1 MITMPEKMSG
11 ARATVEALEKEK
23 VEYIF
28 GMPGGANL
36 PFYDALWDSKIKHVL
51 VRHEQL
57 GAHMADAYGRVAR
70 KAGVCAATSGPGATN
85 LVTGIATAF
94 ADSSP
99 VVAITGQVAKS
110 MTGKSGFQETD
121 VVGVLTPITKY
132 TLQPLS
138 AAEIPSAVKKSF
150 YIAQTGRP
158 GPVLLDIPKDVQQE
172 EAEITFPESIEI
184 RGYRPSATIDYQ
196 DIERAA
202 DMLFKADRPL
212 LFGGGGIRI
221 ADASLQFKAIAEL
234 LVAPVITTLQGKGT
248 FPEDH
253 PLSVGPIGMHGR
265 AEANK
270 LVGECDVLL
279 AVGVRF
285 SDRSTGTF
293 SEFAADS
300 KIIHIDADPTEFNK
314 NKLVTLSILGDAG
327 RALGMLFDALVRR
340 MSKRTDDN
348 AWLARLSQIRE
359 EMKGIPAYKDSY
371 AELSG
376 PRIVKL
382 MRDILPP
389 EAILTTGVGRHQMW
403 CEIHYR
409 VIRPRTWVTST
420 GLGTMGFGLPAA
432 IGAKFAMPS
441 VPVVDFD
448 GDGSF
453 VMTEQALATAVE
465 EKVPV
470 VAIVM
475 NDRSLGMVEQWQ
487 RLIYNRRYIGIK
499 FQNLPDFVKL
509 AESYGVQGTRVG
521 SLDEFGKA
529 LREGV
534 RGDSPTLIEVPV
546 SHEDDVFPFMPPGKS
561 IKETVYG
568 TSKEMSIF

>member
-1 MITMPEKMSG
+1 MPEKMSG
-11 ARATVEALEKEK
+11 ARAIVEALEKEK

-51 VRHEQL
+51 VRHEQI

-70 KAGVCAATSGPGATN
+70 KAGVCSATSGPGATN

-99 VVAITGQVAKS
+99 VVAITGQVSKS

-121 VVGVLTPITKY
+121 VVGVFTPITKY
-132 TLQPLS
+132 TLQPLF

-172 EAEITFPESIEI
+172 EVEMTFPESIEI
-184 RGYRPSATIDYQ
+184 RGYRPSVAVDFQ

-202 DMLFKADRPL
+202 DMLVKAHKPL

-285 SDRSTGTF
+285 SDRSTGNF
-293 SEFAADS
+293 GEFAPDA

-314 NKLVTLSILGDAG
+314 NKLVTLSILGDANHV
-327 RALGMLFDALVRR
+327 LSMLFDALVRR
-340 MSKRTDDN
+340 MSKKTDDN
-348 AWLARLSQIRE
+348 AWLARLNEVRE

-376 PRIVKL
+376 PKIVKL

-389 EAILTTGVGRHQMW
+389 ESILTTGVGRHQMW

-409 VIRPRTWVTST
+409 VLRPRTWVTST

-432 IGAKFAMPS
+432 LGAKLANPG

-465 EKVPV
+465 ERIPI
-470 VAIVM
+470 VAIVI

-487 RLIYNRRYIGIK
+487 RLMYNRRYIGIR
-499 FQNLPDFVKL
+499 FQNVPDFVKL
-509 AESYGVQGTRVG
+509 ADSYGVQGTRVG

-534 RGDSPTLIEVPV
+534 RSDAPTLIEVPV
-546 SHEDDVFPFMPPGKS
+546 SHEEDVFPFMPPGKGV
-561 IKETVYG
+561 KDTVYG
-568 TSKEMSIF
+568 APKELAVF

>member
-1 MITMPEKMSG
+1 MPEKMSG

-57 GAHMADAYGRVAR
+57 GAHMADAYGRVSR
-70 KAGVCAATSGPGATN
+70 KAGVCSATSGPGATN

-121 VVGVLTPITKY
+121 VVGVLTPVTKY

-172 EAEITFPESIEI
+172 EAEITFPDSIEI
-184 RGYRPSATIDYQ
+184 RGYRPSVPVDYQ

-202 DMLFKADRPL
+202 DMLVKADRPL

-285 SDRSTGTF
+285 SDRSTGNF
-293 SEFAADS
+293 SEFAPDA

-314 NKLVTLSILGDAG
+314 NKLVTLCILGDAN
-327 RALGMLFDALVRR
+327 RVLSMLFDALVRR
-340 MSKRTDDN
+340 MSKRTEDN
-348 AWLARLSQIRE
+348 AWLARLNQIRE

-409 VIRPRTWVTST
+409 VMRPRTWVTST

-465 EKVPV
+465 EKIPV

-487 RLIYNRRYIGIK
+487 RLMYNRRFIGIR

-509 AESYGVQGTRVG
+509 ADSYGVQGTRVG

-529 LREGV
+529 LREGI

-546 SHEDDVFPFMPPGKS
+546 SHEEDVFPFMPPGKS
-561 IKETVYG
+561 IKDTVYG
-568 TSKEMSIF
+568 TSKEMSVF

>member
-1 MITMPEKMSG
+1 MSG

-57 GAHMADAYGRVAR
+57 GAHMADAYGRVSR
-70 KAGVCAATSGPGATN
+70 KAGVCSATSGPGATN

-121 VVGVLTPITKY
+121 VVGVLTPVTKY

-184 RGYRPSATIDYQ
+184 RGYRPSAAVDYQ

-202 DMLFKADRPL
+202 DMLVKADRPL

-293 SEFAADS
+293 SEFAPDA

-314 NKLVTLSILGDAG
+314 NKLVTLSILGDAN
-327 RALGMLFDALVRR
+327 RVLSVLFDALVRR
-340 MSKRTDDN
+340 MSKRTEDN
-348 AWLARLSQIRE
+348 AWLARLNQIRE

-409 VIRPRTWVTST
+409 VMRPRTWVTST

-465 EKVPV
+465 EKIPV

-487 RLIYNRRYIGIK
+487 RLMYNRRFIGIR

-509 AESYGVQGTRVG
+509 ADSYGVQGTRVG

-529 LREGV
+529 LREGI

-546 SHEDDVFPFMPPGKS
+546 SHEEDVFPFLPPGKS
-561 IKETVYG
+561 IKDTVYG
-568 TSKEMSIF
+568 TSKEMSVF

>member
-1 MITMPEKMSG
+1 MPEKMSG
-11 ARATVEALEKEK
+11 ARAIVEALEKEK

-51 VRHEQL
+51 VRHEQI
-57 GAHMADAYGRVAR
+57 GAHMADAYGRVSR
-70 KAGVCAATSGPGATN
+70 KAGVCSATSGPGATN

-99 VVAITGQVAKS
+99 VVAITGQVSKS

-172 EAEITFPESIEI
+172 EAEITFPDSIEI
-184 RGYRPSATIDYQ
+184 RGYRPSAAVDSQ

-202 DMLFKADRPL
+202 DMLVKAQRPL

-293 SEFAADS
+293 SEFAPDA

-314 NKLVTLSILGDAG
+314 NKLVTLSILGDAN
-327 RALGMLFDALVRR
+327 RVLTMLFDALVRR
-340 MSKRTDDN
+340 ITRKTDDN
-348 AWLARLSQIRE
+348 AWLARLNQVRE
-359 EMKGIPAYKDSY
+359 EMKGIPAYKDAY

-376 PRIVKL
+376 PKIVKL

-409 VIRPRTWVTST
+409 VMRPRTWVTST

-432 IGAKFAMPS
+432 VGAKFAMPG

-465 EKVPV
+465 EKIPV

-487 RLIYNRRYIGIK
+487 RLMYNRRFIGIR

-534 RGDSPTLIEVPV
+534 RSDSPTLIEVPV
-546 SHEDDVFPFMPPGKS
+546 SHEEDVFPFMPPGKS

-568 TSKEMSIF
+568 TSKEMSVF

>member
-1 MITMPEKMSG
+1 MPEKMSG

-57 GAHMADAYGRVAR
+57 GAHMADAYGRVSR
-70 KAGVCAATSGPGATN
+70 KAGVCSATSGPGATN

-121 VVGVLTPITKY
+121 VVGVLTPVTKY

-184 RGYRPSATIDYQ
+184 RGYRPSATVDYQ

-202 DMLFKADRPL
+202 DMLVKADRPL

-285 SDRSTGTF
+285 SDRSTGNF
-293 SEFAADS
+293 SEFAPDA

-314 NKLVTLSILGDAG
+314 NKLVTLSILGDAN
-327 RALGMLFDALVRR
+327 RVLSMLFDALVRR
-340 MSKRTDDN
+340 MSKRTEDN
-348 AWLARLSQIRE
+348 AWLARLNQIRE

-409 VIRPRTWVTST
+409 VMRPRTWVTST

-465 EKVPV
+465 EKIPV

-487 RLIYNRRYIGIK
+487 RLMYNRRFIGIR

-509 AESYGVQGTRVG
+509 ADSYGVQGTRVG

-529 LREGV
+529 LREGI

-546 SHEDDVFPFMPPGKS
+546 SHEEDVYPFMPPGKS

-568 TSKEMSIF
+568 TSKEMSVF

>member
-1 MITMPEKMSG
+1 MSG
-11 ARATVEALEKEK
+11 ARAIVEALEKEK

-36 PFYDALWDSKIKHVL
+36 PFYDALWDSRIKHVL
-51 VRHEQL
+51 VRHEQIA
-57 GAHMADAYGRVAR
+57 AHMADAYGRVTR
-70 KAGVCAATSGPGATN
+70 RAGVCSATSGPGATN

-121 VVGVLTPITKY
+121 VVGVLTPVTKY

-158 GPVLLDIPKDVQQE
+158 GPVLLDVPKDVQQE
-172 EAEITFPESIEI
+172 EASIAFPESITI
-184 RGYRPSATIDYQ
+184 RGYAAEAAIDPQ

-202 DMLFKADRPL
+202 DMLVKAQRPL

-221 ADASLQFKAIAEL
+221 ADASQPFQAVAEL
-234 LVAPVITTLQGKGT
+234 LVAPVITTLQGKGV

-253 PLSVGPIGMHGR
+253 PLSVGPVGMHGR

-270 LVGECDVLL
+270 IIGECDVLL

-285 SDRSTGTF
+285 SDRSTGSF
-293 SEFAADS
+293 NEFAPDA
-300 KIIHIDADPTEFNK
+300 KIIHVDADPTEFNK
-314 NKLVTLSILGDAG
+314 NKMVTLSVHGDAN
-327 RALGMLFDALVRR
+327 RVLTMLFDALVRR
-340 MSKRTDDN
+340 ISKRDEGN
-348 AWLARLSQIRE
+348 AWLARLNEVRE

-376 PRIVKL
+376 PRLVKL
-382 MRDILPP
+382 MREILPP

-403 CEIHYR
+403 AEIHYR
-409 VIRPRTWVTST
+409 VLRPRTWITST

-432 IGAKFAMPS
+432 LGAKIARPD
-441 VPVVDFD
+441 VPVVDLD

-465 EKVPV
+465 EKIPV
-470 VAIVM
+470 VAVVL

-487 RLIYNRRYIGIK
+487 RLMYNRRYIGIR
-499 FQNLPDFVKL
+499 FQNIPDFMKL

-521 SLDEFGKA
+521 SLAEFGKA

-546 SHEDDVFPFMPPGKS
+546 SHEEDVYPFLPPGKA
-561 IKETVYG
+561 IKDTIYG
-568 TSKEMSIF
+568 TSRELSVF

>member
-1 MITMPEKMSG
+1 MSG
-11 ARATVEALEKEK
+11 ARAIVEALEKEK

-51 VRHEQL
+51 VRHEQI

-70 KAGVCAATSGPGATN
+70 KAGVCSATSGPGATN

-99 VVAITGQVAKS
+99 VVAITGQVSKS

-172 EAEITFPESIEI
+172 EVEMTFPESIEI
-184 RGYRPSATIDYQ
+184 RGYRPSVAVDSQ

-202 DMLFKADRPL
+202 DMLVKAHRPL

-285 SDRSTGTF
+285 SDRSTGNF
-293 SEFAADS
+293 GEFASDA

-314 NKLVTLSILGDAG
+314 NKLVALSILGDAN
-327 RALGMLFDALVRR
+327 RVLSMLFDALVRR

-348 AWLARLSQIRE
+348 AWLARLAAVRE

-376 PRIVKL
+376 PKIVKL
-382 MRDILPP
+382 MREILPP
-389 EAILTTGVGRHQMW
+389 ESILTTGVGRHQMW

-409 VIRPRTWVTST
+409 VLRPRTWVTST

-432 IGAKFAMPS
+432 LGAKLANPG

-465 EKVPV
+465 ERIPI
-470 VAIVM
+470 VAIVL

-487 RLIYNRRYIGIK
+487 RLMYNRRYIGIR
-499 FQNLPDFVKL
+499 FQNVPDFVKL
-509 AESYGVQGTRVG
+509 ADSYGVQGTRVG
-521 SLDEFGKA
+521 SLDEFAKA
-529 LREGV
+529 LRQGV
-534 RGDSPTLIEVPV
+534 RGDSPTLIEIPV
-546 SHEDDVFPFMPPGKS
+546 SHEEDVFPFMPPGKA
-561 IKETVYG
+561 IKDTVYG
-568 TSKEMSIF
+568 ASKELAVF

>member
-1 MITMPEKMSG
+1 MSG
-11 ARATVEALEKEK
+11 ARATVEALEREK

-51 VRHEQL
+51 VRHEQAA
-57 GAHMADAYGRVAR
+57 AHMADAYGRVSR

-85 LVTGIATAF
+85 LVTGVATAF

-99 VVAITGQVAKS
+99 MVAITGQVS
-110 MTGKSGFQETD
+110 RGMTGRNAFQETD
-121 VVGVLTPITKY
+121 VIGVLTPVTKY
-132 TLQPLS
+132 TIQPLS

-172 EAEITFPESIEI
+172 EVEVVFPESVQV
-184 RGYRPSATIDYQ
+184 RGYRPSVEVDIR

-202 DMLFKADRPL
+202 DMLVKAQRPM

-221 ADASLQFKAIAEL
+221 ADASQPFTAIAEL
-234 LVAPVITTLQGKGT
+234 LMAPVITTLQGKGT

-265 AEANK
+265 AEANRI
-270 LVGECDVLL
+270 VSDCDVLL

-285 SDRSTGTF
+285 SDRSTGNF
-293 SEFAADS
+293 HEFAPEA

-314 NKLVTLSILGDAG
+314 NKLVDLSILGDANQV
-327 RALGMLFDALVRR
+327 LTLLFDAIVRR
-340 MSKRTDDN
+340 ASKKTDDN
-348 AWLARLSQIRE
+348 AWLSHLHEIRE
-359 EMKGIPAYKDSY
+359 ELKGIPAYKDSY

-376 PRIVKL
+376 PKIVRM

-403 CEIHYR
+403 AEIHYR
-409 VIRPRTWVTST
+409 VLRPRTWITST

-432 IGAKFAMPS
+432 VGAKVARPD
-441 VPVVDFD
+441 VPVVDLD

-453 VMTEQALATAVE
+453 VMTEQTLATAVE
-465 EKVPV
+465 QSIPI
-470 VAIVM
+470 VAVIL

-487 RLIYNRRYIGIK
+487 RLMYNRRFIGIR
-499 FQNLPDFVKL
+499 FQNIPDFVKL
-509 AESYGVQGTRVG
+509 AESYGVEGRSVG
-521 SLDEFGKA
+521 SLAEFGKT
-529 LREGV
+529 LKEGIS
-534 RGDSPTLIEVPV
+534 GDSPMVIEVPV
-546 SHEDDVFPFMPPGKS
+546 SHEEDVFPFMPPGKG
-561 IKETVYG
+561 IKDTVYG
-568 TSKEMSIF
+568 TTKETAIF

>member
-1 MITMPEKMSG
+1 MPEKMSG

-57 GAHMADAYGRVAR
+57 GAHMADAYGRVSR
-70 KAGVCAATSGPGATN
+70 KAGVCSATSGPGATN

-121 VVGVLTPITKY
+121 VVGVLTPVTKY

-184 RGYRPSATIDYQ
+184 RGYRPSAAVDYQ

-202 DMLFKADRPL
+202 DMLVKADRPL

-285 SDRSTGTF
+285 SDRSTGNF
-293 SEFAADS
+293 SEFAPDA

-314 NKLVTLSILGDAG
+314 NKLVTLSILGDAN
-327 RALGMLFDALVRR
+327 RVLSLLFDALVKR
-340 MSKRTDDN
+340 MSKRTEDN
-348 AWLARLSQIRE
+348 AWLARLNQIRE

-409 VIRPRTWVTST
+409 VMRPRTWVTST

-465 EKVPV
+465 EKIPV

-487 RLIYNRRYIGIK
+487 RLMYNRRFIGIR

-529 LREGV
+529 LREGI

-546 SHEDDVFPFMPPGKS
+546 SHEEDVFPFMPPGKS
-561 IKETVYG
+561 IKDTVYG
-568 TSKEMSIF
+568 TSKEMSVF

>member
-1 MITMPEKMSG
+1 MPEKMSG
-11 ARATVEALEKEK
+11 ARAIVEALEKEK

-51 VRHEQL
+51 VRHEQI
-57 GAHMADAYGRVAR
+57 GAHMADAYGRVSR
-70 KAGVCAATSGPGATN
+70 KAGVCSATSGPGATN

-99 VVAITGQVAKS
+99 VVAITGQVSKS

-184 RGYRPSATIDYQ
+184 RGYRPSFAIDYQ
-196 DIERAA
+196 EIERAA
-202 DMLFKADRPL
+202 DMLVKAQRPL

-221 ADASLQFKAIAEL
+221 ADATLQFKTIAEL

-285 SDRSTGTF
+285 SDRSTGNF
-293 SEFAADS
+293 SEFAPDA
-300 KIIHIDADPTEFNK
+300 KIIHIDADATEFNK
-314 NKLVTLSILGDAG
+314 NKLVTLSILGDANTVLT
-327 RALGMLFDALVRR
+327 ALFDALVRR
-340 MSKRTDDN
+340 MSKRTEDN
-348 AWLARLSQIRE
+348 AWLARLGQVRE

-371 AELSG
+371 SELSG
-376 PRIVKL
+376 PKIVKM

-409 VIRPRTWVTST
+409 VLRPRTWVTST

-465 EKVPV
+465 EKIPV
-470 VAIVM
+470 IAVVV

-487 RLIYNRRYIGIK
+487 RLMYNRRFIGIR
-499 FQNLPDFVKL
+499 FQNIPDFVKL
-509 AESYGVQGTRVG
+509 ADSYGVQGTRVG
-521 SLDEFGKA
+521 SLDEFGRA
-529 LREGV
+529 LREGM
-534 RGDSPTLIEVPV
+534 RADAPTLIEVPV
-546 SHEDDVFPFMPPGKS
+546 SHEEDVFPFMPPGKS
-561 IKETVYG
+561 IKDTVYG
-568 TSKEMSIF
+568 TSKEMSVF

>member
-1 MITMPEKMSG
+1 MSG

-202 DMLFKADRPL
+202 DMLVKADRPL

>member
-1 MITMPEKMSG
+1 MSG
-11 ARATVEALEKEK
+11 ARAMVEALEREK

-51 VRHEQL
+51 VRHEQAA
-57 GAHMADAYGRVAR
+57 AHMADAYGRVSR
-70 KAGVCAATSGPGATN
+70 KAGVCSATSGPGATN
-85 LVTGIATAF
+85 LVTGVATAF

-99 VVAITGQVAKS
+99 MVAITGQVSKA
-110 MTGKSGFQETD
+110 MTGRNAFQETD
-121 VVGVLTPITKY
+121 VIGVLTPVTKY

-158 GPVLLDIPKDVQQE
+158 GPVLLDVPKDVQQE
-172 EAEITFPESIEI
+172 EAEITFPESVQV
-184 RGYRPSATIDYQ
+184 RGYRSGVTVDSRDVEQ
-196 DIERAA
+196 AA
-202 DMLFKADRPL
+202 DMLVRAQRPI

-221 ADASLQFKAIAEL
+221 ADASQPFTAIAEL
-234 LVAPVITTLQGKGT
+234 LMAPVITTLQGKGT

-265 AEANK
+265 AEANRI
-270 LVGECDVLL
+270 VSECDVLL

-285 SDRSTGTF
+285 SDRSTGNF
-293 SEFAADS
+293 REFAPGA

-314 NKLVTLSILGDAG
+314 NKIVDLSILGDANQV
-327 RALGMLFDALVRR
+327 LTLLFDAIVRR
-340 MSKRTDDN
+340 ASKKTDDN
-348 AWLARLSQIRE
+348 AWLSHLQEIRE
-359 EMKGIPAYKDSY
+359 ELKGIPAYKDSY

-376 PRIVKL
+376 PKIVRM

-403 CEIHYR
+403 AEIHYK
-409 VIRPRTWVTST
+409 VLRPRTWITST

-432 IGAKFAMPS
+432 VGAKVARPD
-441 VPVVDFD
+441 VPVVDLD

-453 VMTEQALATAVE
+453 VMTEQTLATTVE
-465 EKVPV
+465 QSIPV
-470 VAIVM
+470 VAVIL

-487 RLIYNRRYIGIK
+487 RLMYNRRYIGSR
-499 FQNLPDFVKL
+499 FQNIPDFVKL
-509 AESYGVQGTRVG
+509 AESYGVEGRSVG
-521 SLDEFGKA
+521 SLAEFGKT
-529 LREGV
+529 LKEGIS
-534 RGDSPTLIEVPV
+534 GDSPMVIDVPV
-546 SHEDDVFPFMPPGKS
+546 SHEEDVFPFLPPGKG
-561 IKETVYG
+561 IKDTVYG
-568 TSKEMSIF
+568 TTKEMAIF

>member
-1 MITMPEKMSG
+1 MPEKMSG

-57 GAHMADAYGRVAR
+57 GAHMADAYGRVSR
-70 KAGVCAATSGPGATN
+70 KAGFCSARSGPGATN

-121 VVGVLTPITKY
+121 VVGVLTPVTKY

-184 RGYRPSATIDYQ
+184 RGYRPSATVDYQ

-202 DMLFKADRPL
+202 DMLVKADRPL

-285 SDRSTGTF
+285 SDRSTGNF
-293 SEFAADS
+293 SEFAPDA

-314 NKLVTLSILGDAG
+314 NKLVTLSILGDAN
-327 RALGMLFDALVRR
+327 RVLSMLFDALVRR
-340 MSKRTDDN
+340 MSKRTEDN
-348 AWLARLSQIRE
+348 AWLARLNQIRE

-389 EAILTTGVGRHQMW
+389 EAILTTGVGRHQML

-409 VIRPRTWVTST
+409 VMRPRTWVTST

-432 IGAKFAMPS
+432 IGAKFAKPD

-465 EKVPV
+465 ERLPIISV
-470 VAIVM
+470 VI

-487 RLIYNRRYIGIK
+487 RLMYNRRYIGIK
-499 FQNLPDFVKL
+499 FPNVPDFVKL
-509 AESYGVQGTRVG
+509 ADSYGVQGTRVG

-529 LREGV
+529 LREGI
-534 RGDSPTLIEVPV
+534 RGESPTLIEVPV
-546 SHEDDVFPFMPPGKS
+546 SHEEDVFPFMPPGKGV
-561 IKETVYG
+561 KDTVYG
-568 TSKEMSIF
+568 APKELA

>member
-1 MITMPEKMSG
+1 MPEKMSG
-11 ARATVEALEKEK
+11 ARAIVEALEREK

-28 GMPGGANL
+28 GMPGGASL
-36 PFYDALWDSKIKHVL
+36 PLYDALWDSKVKHVL
-51 VRHEQL
+51 VRHEQI
-57 GAHMADAYGRVAR
+57 GAHMADAYGRVSR
-70 KAGVCAATSGPGATN
+70 RAGVCTATSGPGATN

-99 VVAITGQVAKS
+99 VVAITGQVPKV
-110 MTGKSGFQETD
+110 MTGKNGFQETD
-121 VVGVLTPITKY
+121 VVGLLTPITKY

-138 AAEIPSAVKKSF
+138 AAEIPSAIKKGF
-150 YIAQTGRP
+150 FIAQTGRP
-158 GPVLLDIPKDVQQE
+158 GPVLIDVPKDVQQE
-172 EAEITFPESIEI
+172 EVEITFPESIQI
-184 RGYRPSATIDYQ
+184 RGYRSSYPVDRQ

-202 DMLFKADRPL
+202 DMLARSERPV

-221 ADASLQFKAIAEL
+221 ADASLKFTAIAEL
-234 LVAPVITTLQGKGT
+234 LMAPVITTLQGKGT

-270 LVGECDVLL
+270 IVQECDLLL

-293 SEFAADS
+293 HEFAPEA

-314 NKLVTLSILGDAG
+314 NKLVDLSILGDANEVL
-327 RALGMLFDALVRR
+327 ALLYDALVRR
-340 MSKRTDDN
+340 LTRRDENN
-348 AWLARLSQIRE
+348 AWLKHLNQVRE
-359 EMKGIPAYKDSY
+359 ELKGIPAYKDSY

-376 PRIVKL
+376 PKIVKM
-382 MRDILPP
+382 MRSILPP
-389 EAILTTGVGRHQMW
+389 ETILTTGVGRHQMW
-403 CEIHYR
+403 CEIHYK
-409 VIRPRTWVTST
+409 VLRPRTWITST

-432 IGAKFAMPS
+432 LGAKFAAPD

-465 EKVPV
+465 EKLPV
-470 VAIVM
+470 ISIIV

-487 RLIYNRRYIGIK
+487 RLMYNRRFIGIR
-499 FQNLPDFVKL
+499 FQNIPDFVKL
-509 AESYGVQGTRVG
+509 AEAYGVQGRTVG
-521 SLDEFGKA
+521 SLQEFGSA
-529 LREGV
+529 LREGLKS
-534 RGDSPTLIEVPV
+534 DSPSVVEVPV
-546 SHEDDVFPFMPPGKS
+546 SHEEDVFPFMPPGKGV
-561 IKETVYG
+561 KDTVYG
-568 TSKEMSIF
+568 TSKEMAVF

>member
-1 MITMPEKMSG
+1 MPEKMSG

-57 GAHMADAYGRVAR
+57 GAHMADAYGRVSR
-70 KAGVCAATSGPGATN
+70 KAGVCSATSGPGATN

-121 VVGVLTPITKY
+121 VVGVLTPVTKY

-184 RGYRPSATIDYQ
+184 RGYRPSAAVDYQ

-202 DMLFKADRPL
+202 DMLVKADRPL

-285 SDRSTGTF
+285 SDRSTGNF
-293 SEFAADS
+293 SEFAPDA

-314 NKLVTLSILGDAG
+314 NKLVTLSILGDAN
-327 RALGMLFDALVRR
+327 RVLSLLFDALVKR
-340 MSKRTDDN
+340 MSKRTEDN
-348 AWLARLSQIRE
+348 AWLARLNQIRE

-409 VIRPRTWVTST
+409 VMRPRTWVTST

-465 EKVPV
+465 EKIPV

-487 RLIYNRRYIGIK
+487 RLMYNRRFIGIR

-509 AESYGVQGTRVG
+509 GESYGVQGTRVG

-529 LREGV
+529 LREGI

-546 SHEDDVFPFMPPGKS
+546 SHEEDVFPFMPPGKS
-561 IKETVYG
+561 IKDTVYG
-568 TSKEMSIF
+568 TSKEMSVF

>member
-1 MITMPEKMSG
+1 M
-11 ARATVEALEKEK
+11 EALEKEK

-36 PFYDALWDSKIKHVL
+36 PFYDALWDSRIKHVL
-51 VRHEQL
+51 VRHEQIA
-57 GAHMADAYGRVAR
+57 AHMADAYGRVTR
-70 KAGVCAATSGPGATN
+70 RAGVCSATSGPGATN

-121 VVGVLTPITKY
+121 VVGVLTPVTKY

-138 AAEIPSAVKKSF
+138 AAEIPSAVRKSF

-158 GPVLLDIPKDVQQE
+158 GPVLLDVPKDVQQE
-172 EAEITFPESIEI
+172 EASIAFPESIEI
-184 RGYRPSATIDYQ
+184 RGYAPDAAVDPL

-202 DMLFKADRPL
+202 DMLVKAQRPL

-221 ADASLQFKAIAEL
+221 ADASQPFQAIAEL
-234 LVAPVITTLQGKGT
+234 LVAPVITTLQGKGV

-270 LVGECDVLL
+270 IIGECDVLF

-285 SDRSTGTF
+285 SDRSTGSF
-293 SEFAADS
+293 NEFAPDA
-300 KIIHIDADPTEFNK
+300 KIIHVDADPTEFNK
-314 NKLVTLSILGDAG
+314 NKLVTLSVHGDAS
-327 RALGMLFDALVRR
+327 RVLTMLFGALVRR
-340 MSKRTDDN
+340 MSRRDEGN
-348 AWLARLSQIRE
+348 AWLARLNEVRE

-376 PRIVKL
+376 PRLVKL
-382 MRDILPP
+382 MREILPP

-403 CEIHYR
+403 AEIHYR
-409 VIRPRTWVTST
+409 VLRPRTWITST

-432 IGAKFAMPS
+432 LGAKMARPD
-441 VPVVDFD
+441 VPVVDLD

-465 EKVPV
+465 EKIPV
-470 VAIVM
+470 VAVVL

-487 RLIYNRRYIGIK
+487 RLMYNRRYIGIR
-499 FQNLPDFVKL
+499 FQNIPDFMKL

-521 SLDEFGKA
+521 SLAEFGKA

-534 RGDSPTLIEVPV
+534 GGDSPTLIEVPI
-546 SHEDDVFPFMPPGKS
+546 SHEEDVYPFLPPGKP
-561 IKETVYG
+561 IKDTVYG
-568 TSKEMSIF
+568 TSRELSVF